1 MNAPINVADA
11 NNPVIVEI
19 MRRRKLI
26 QNGQVLS
33 EQPTKLGLV
42 IEGGGMRGVIS
53 GGVLVAMERLGLT
66 EVFDEVYGES
76 AGAVNACYF
85 LAGQADF
92 GASIYRDNLSSRKF
106 VHPLR
111 FGRILDLD
119 YAIDEVVGRIKA
131 LDCERVKRSRSKLFV
146 SLTNTQEGTRRIVDF
161 QNEDIPLLTL
171 LKATAAI
178 VPLYNKSVVIQGVPY
193 TDGGIT
199 DPVPVRN
206 AVNSGCTHIL
216 VLLTRDPS
224 FVSRG
229 FTRAE
234 RIVVNYLLKGWND
247 GFINAFYNV
256 RWKRLNESRDIAF
269 GRSGSNAN
277 VKIGVICP
285 SVGSPAVSR
294 TSRDHRVLDG
304 AMNESLNKTLDL
316 FGWRS

>member
-1 MNAPINVADA
+1 MKAPLNIADA
-11 NNPVIVEI
+11 NNPVILEI

-26 QNGQVLS
+26 QNGEVLS

-66 EVFDEVYGES
+66 DVFDEVYGES
-76 AGAVNACYF
+76 AGAINACYF

-106 VHPLR
+106 VHPFR

-119 YAIDEVVGRIKA
+119 YAIDQVVGKIKA
-131 LDCERVKRSRSKLFV
+131 LDCEKVKRARSKLFV
-146 SLTNTQEGTRRIVDF
+146 SLTNTQDGTGRIVDF
-161 QNEDIPLLTL
+161 QNENIPLLTL

-178 VPLYNKSVVIQGVPY
+178 VPLYNKPVVIEGVAY
-193 TDGGIT
+193 ADGGIT

-216 VLLTRDPS
+216 VLLTREPS
-224 FVSRG
+224 FVARG
-229 FTRAE
+229 FTWLE
-234 RIVVNYLLKGWND
+234 RIVVDRLLSGWND
-247 GFINAFYNV
+247 SFVNAFYNV

-269 GRSGSNAN
+269 GRSGSNSK
-277 VKIGVICP
+277 VEIGVICP
-285 SVGSPAVSR
+285 SAGSPGVGRMS
-294 TSRDHRVLDG
+294 TDHRVLDR
-304 AMNESLNKTLDL
+304 AMDESVKETLHL